1 MSGQNGSIKPGAG
14 SWSYD
19 PFQISVGYRLD
30 FNMLTPHADPT
41 QTRLPPTTPCY
52 QSEIAFLILKFKR
65 GGKLWKRAA
74 QFLILQ
80 ESLDYLLTN
89 KKGLKLILYKLEGLA
104 KGIYLSRSL
113 ARSLA
118 STSSFTFPLLFFF
131 EWFSLSL
138 FCFFSFCSSTGMVRV
153 LFSEFQFGDSALEIH
168 LRGKYPLM
176 FMVFLNPSLLDLSI
190 IGWKYFFFGFLFPP
204 VIWILEIFGVSFD
217 LTRILAFINTN
228 SLSCIVRIE
237 FLRLL

>member
-1 MSGQNGSIKPGAG
+1 MSGKNGSIKPGAG

-41 QTRLPPTTPCY
+41 QTRLPTTTPCY

-65 GGKLWKRAA
+65 VGKLWKRAA

-113 ARSLA
+113 LH
-118 STSSFTFPLLFFF
+118 LL
-131 EWFSLSL
+131 SLSL
-138 FCFFSFCSSTGMVRV
+138 FYF
-153 LFSEFQFGDSALEIH
+153 
-168 LRGKYPLM
+168 
-176 FMVFLNPSLLDLSI
+176 FLNGFHLPSSASSLFVLQLERL
-190 IGWKYFFFGFLFPP
+190 GFSSRSSNLGIQHWRF
-204 VIWILEIFGVSFD
+204 ILEAS
-217 LTRILAFINTN
+217 T
-228 SLSCIVRIE
+228 LSCLWFSYIPL
-237 FLRLL
+237 F